1 MVKLLSTYFLRVA
14 KLVNSA
20 TWLGAS
26 TQTLLCGNNK
36 RIREIS
42 NRKKE
47 NQQKTFRF
55 PYTKLFSNNVFHIKV

>member
-1 MVKLLSTYFLRVA
+1 MKWSCRVVKLLSTYSLRVA

-36 RIREIS
+36 RIHEIS

-47 NQQKTFRF
+47 NQQKTFRVSL
-55 PYTKLFSNNVFHIKV
+55 Y